1 MILNSEKY
9 HYMCIGKNCTDD
21 IFLRKSK
28 KFKISKEETIV
39 GVVIVKKLNS
49 DSHIS
54 RMCKKVVQKL
64 FTISQISALIN
75 FNKRQ
80 NLFYIIIIF

>member
-21 IFLRKSK
+21 TFLRKSK

-49 DSHIS
+49 DSHVS

-64 FTISQISALIN
+64 FTLSQISALID